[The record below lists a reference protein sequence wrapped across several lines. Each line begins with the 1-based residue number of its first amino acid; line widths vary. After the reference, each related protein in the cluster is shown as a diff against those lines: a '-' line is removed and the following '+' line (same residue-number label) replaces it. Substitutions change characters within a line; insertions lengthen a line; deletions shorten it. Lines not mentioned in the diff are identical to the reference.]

1 VAGVTARPS
10 GAHTCPGYRDG
21 VPRRPVRALAP
32 AAATVLLLAGVSG
45 CASAVPV
52 DVAPSA
58 TDPVCARVVL
68 DTPSSLG
75 TGLDRRRTDA
85 QATTAWGDTTDPIV
99 LRCGVTPLG
108 PTTDKCVTVETPG
121 GPSIDWVVVASKGE
135 DDPGSDWTFTT
146 YGRVPAVE
154 VQVPA
159 AVATA
164 HSTSFLDDLGPAV
177 AHTKKVRACI

>member
-1 VAGVTARPS
+1 
-10 GAHTCPGYRDG
+10 
-21 VPRRPVRALAP
+21 VPRRARRLVVP
-32 AAATVLLLAGVSG
+32 AASCGLLLGGLTA

-52 DVAPSA
+52 QAAPDA

-75 TGLDRRRTDA
+75 PGLDRRDTDA
-85 QATTAWGDTTDPIV
+85 QATTAWGSKEAAVV

-121 GPSIDWVVVASKGE
+121 GPTVDWDVVASNGE
-135 DDPGSDWTFTT
+135 DDPRSDWTFTT

-154 VQVPA
+154 VRVPA
-159 AVATA
+159 QVASSHSTTFLDELGQAVAQ
-164 HSTSFLDDLGPAV
+164 
-177 AHTKKVRACI
+177 TKKERGCI

>member
-1 VAGVTARPS
+1 MAGVTHAEAGPHPR
-10 GAHTCPGYRDG
+10 AGYRGG
-21 VPRRPVRALAP
+21 VLRRPLRPAVAAVCGAAVAALA
-32 AAATVLLLAGVSG
+32 G

-68 DTPSSLG
+68 DTPTSLG
-75 TGLDRRRTDA
+75 AGLDRRRTDA
-85 QATTAWGDTTDPIV
+85 QATTAWGTAEAPIV

-135 DDPGSDWTFTT
+135 DDPDSDWTFTT

-154 VQVPA
+154 VHVPA

-164 HSTSFLDDLGPAV
+164 HSTTFLDDLGQAV
-177 AHTKKVRACI
+177 SHTTKVRACV

>member
-1 VAGVTARPS
+1 MPRHLTRVVVPTAS
-10 GAHTCPGYRDG
+10 SALLLG
-21 VPRRPVRALAP
+21 ALA
-32 AAATVLLLAGVSG
+32 G

-75 TGLDRRRTDA
+75 SGLERRRTDA
-85 QATTAWGDTTDPIV
+85 QATTAWGSPSDPIV

-121 GPSIDWVVVASKGE
+121 GPSIDWVAVASQGE
-135 DDPGSDWTFTT
+135 DDPSSDWTFTT

-154 VQVPA
+154 VHVPA

-164 HSTSFLDDLGPAV
+164 HSTAFLDALGQAV
-177 AHTKKVRACI
+177 SHTRKERACV